1 MEIAIPLIALGGMYI
16 ISNQNSNIQNNTGFR
31 QSAHLQPL
39 ENIQNANNPI
49 LREERKV
56 DEGFTNMGANPNYL
70 PNTNIPQE
78 NFPTLDL
85 NNLSST
91 VQTYENPNAATDK
104 YFNQDAYEK
113 RVRINGPV
121 QQNPQQIYS
130 LTGDYLSSEQFKHNN
145 MVPFFGAKIKG
156 RMYNDNIAETI
167 LDNTTGAG
175 SQIIKKVE
183 QAPLFKPEE
192 SVSWTYGMP
201 TQTDFIQSRIN
212 PGLISNNVKPFESE
226 LVGPG
231 LNKGYTTEGSNG
243 FNSGMEARDR
253 WLPKTIDE
261 LRVATNPKLEYELK
275 NHEGPSYAYIQNRG
289 IIGRVEKHHP
299 DTFYMNTPDRWF
311 TTTGAEKG
319 EMQRPEQELGIIRRV
334 EGDTN
339 YKGPAGKMDRQAPYV
354 PSNYEASKRVE
365 SGVCD
370 VAPPTAKGRGPITDM
385 ENNYNSH
392 TNYANNR
399 STVKPADTMR
409 SSFSSAIGAV
419 IAPFM
424 DILRPSRK
432 EEVVQNVRV
441 YGEASTSVSQ
451 GYVINPYDT
460 TPTTIKETTMYTPQ
474 FYINNQKE
482 GMYVQNWTA
491 PSGTQ
496 RDTTSRSEY
505 GAAGGPG
512 SSYGDMNYSAAY
524 AQTNN
529 DIKAQTIY
537 NHPNIG
543 GQNLFNNNINMTL
556 SKSDQNSHQNW
567 TTAPSS
573 VIKMPASKEQ
583 FGIYNPSQY
592 DHDSSSIAVER
603 IQPEILSAFRSNPY
617 THSLT
622 SAV

>member
-16 ISNQNSNIQNNTGFR
+16 ISNQNSNVQNNTGFR
-31 QSAHLQPL
+31 QSSHMRPL
-39 ENIQNANNPI
+39 EDIQNANNPI
-49 LREERKV
+49 IRQERKI
-56 DEGFTNMGANPNYL
+56 DEGFTNMGADPNYL
-70 PNTNIPQE
+70 PNTKMPQQ

-121 QQNPQQIYS
+121 QQDPQQIYS
-130 LTGDYLSSEQFKHNN
+130 LTGDYLSSDQFKHNN

-156 RMYNDNIAETI
+156 RMYNDNIAESI

-192 SVSWTYGMP
+192 SMSWTYGMP

-212 PGLISNNVKPFESE
+212 PGTISNNVKPFESE
-226 LVGPG
+226 YVGPG

-319 EMQRPEQELGIIRRV
+319 EMQRPEQEMGIIRRV

-339 YKGPAGKMDRQAPYV
+339 YRGPAGKIDRQAPYV

-370 VAPPTAKGRGPITDM
+370 VAPSTAKGRGPITDL

-399 STVKPADTMR
+399 STVKAADTMR
-409 SSFSSAIGAV
+409 SSFSHAIGAV

-451 GYVINPYDT
+451 GYVVNPYDT

-474 FYINNQKE
+474 FYVNNQKE

-491 PSGTQ
+491 PGGTQ
-496 RDTTSRSEY
+496 RDTTSYSEY

-512 SSYGDMNYSAAY
+512 SSYGDRNYSAAY

-537 NHPNIG
+537 NHANQG
-543 GQNLFNNNINMTL
+543 GQNLFNNNINITL
-556 SKSDQNSHQNW
+556 SKSDQNSHENW

-583 FGIYNPSQY
+583 FGIYNATQF